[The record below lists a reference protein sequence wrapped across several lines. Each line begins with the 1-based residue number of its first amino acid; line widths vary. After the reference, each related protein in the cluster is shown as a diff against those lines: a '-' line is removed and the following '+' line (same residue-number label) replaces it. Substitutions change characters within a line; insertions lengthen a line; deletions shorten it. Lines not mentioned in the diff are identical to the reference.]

1 VKWQVSF
8 SWVRKLFVKNI
19 KMLIFSNV
27 LVDDKRGVAK
37 KNIKNFEVFSYSPRY

>member
-8 SWVRKLFVKNI
+8 SRIRKLFVNI

-27 LVDDKRGVAK
+27 FVDDKRGVAK
-37 KNIKNFEVFSYSPRY
+37 KNI